1 MPKIRGQKPPG
12 NQRKSVSDAA
22 GNNITD
28 QGDVINAPVK
38 DTEEILSEL
47 VPTAADTTRN
57 KKNTIQRERVE
68 PEWQDIFDAAD
79 DFIFISDADYKI
91 TRENRALAN
100 ALKMEPPA
108 IIGKR
113 CYELLHK
120 THEPPLSCPHRQ
132 TLNSKKSA
140 FAEIFEPTLG
150 LYLDEGI
157 SPIFAENGNLTYC
170 VHVIRDVTKKRL
182 AAETVRESN
191 EQLASALRATQD
203 GMWDWNIET
212 NDIWYSPRWLQMFGY
227 STGEIKAN
235 AHDWERL
242 LYPEDANRVRKTVYA
257 VLRGQAEFNIEFRLK
272 HKDGHYL
279 DIYIRGE
286 PIRRIPGGPIT
297 RIVGTYFDLT
307 ERKRFERELQKL
319 YQNEMELRQKL
330 ENEIQKRVNFTNIL
344 VHELKNPLTPVVTCS
359 EILVRHLQEG
369 VQLRLAKNIYNGA
382 TELDQRVDE
391 LLELARIEVG
401 TLKLKPQSV
410 DILNLIQKTVN
421 LMIPQAL
428 TKEQNISSHFPKTL
442 PAIKADASRIKQ
454 VLMNLI
460 GNAIKYTPAESEI
473 IISAGKRKNNIIVEV
488 SDDGLGIS
496 EDELKHIFE
505 PYFQIEN
512 KRDHISG
519 LGLGLPIAKSII
531 ELHGGRIWVK
541 SKVGEGTSFSFS
553 LPITGSD
560 RDQERNGNNNENINH

>member
-38 DTEEILSEL
+38 DTEEILSGL

-57 KKNTIQRERVE
+57 KKHTIQREHVE
-68 PEWQDIFDAAD
+68 LEWRDIFDAAD

-91 TRENRALAN
+91 TRANRALAN

-140 FAEIFEPTLG
+140 SAEIFEPTIG
-150 LYLDEGI
+150 LYLDKGI
-157 SPIFAENGNLTYC
+157 SPIFAENGNLTHC
-170 VHVIRDVTKKRL
+170 VHAIRDVTKKRL

-242 LYPEDANRVRKTVYA
+242 LYPEDAKRVRKTVYA

-272 HKDGHYL
+272 HKDDHYL

-330 ENEIQKRVNFTNIL
+330 ENEIRKRVNFTNIL

-391 LLELARIEVG
+391 LLSPTLNG
-401 TLKLKPQSV
+401 TITGNVLNWAQNLTDSKNGAINQTTTV
-410 DILNLIQKTVN
+410 DN
-421 LMIPQAL
+421 
-428 TKEQNISSHFPKTL
+428 
-442 PAIKADASRIKQ
+442 
-454 VLMNLI
+454 
-460 GNAIKYTPAESEI
+460 KY
-473 IISAGKRKNNIIVEV
+473 
-488 SDDGLGIS
+488 
-496 EDELKHIFE
+496 
-505 PYFQIEN
+505 
-512 KRDHISG
+512 
-519 LGLGLPIAKSII
+519 LGLAIRTALII
-531 ELHGGRIWVK
+531 
-541 SKVGEGTSFSFS
+541 FS
-553 LPITGSD
+553 LLSVIFMILLVATAAYYSKFRKQAVSSFDRSD
-560 RDQERNGNNNENINH
+560 TEDSKKLWFSDCRIRWRYAR

>member
-1 MPKIRGQKPPG
+1 MPKIHRQKPPDCQG
-12 NQRKSVSDAA
+12 KSVNDIA
-22 GNNITD
+22 
-28 QGDVINAPVK
+28 
-38 DTEEILSEL
+38 
-47 VPTAADTTRN
+47 
-57 KKNTIQRERVE
+57 
-68 PEWQDIFDAAD
+68 QDIFDAAD
-79 DFIFISDADYKI
+79 DFIFVSDTDFKI
-91 TRENRALAN
+91 TGANRALAN
-100 ALKMEPPA
+100 GLKMETQN

-113 CYELLHK
+113 CYELLHA
-120 THEPPLSCPHRQ
+120 THAPPLSCPHRQ
-132 TLNSKKSA
+132 TINSKKSA
-140 FAEIFEPTLG
+140 FVEIYEPTLG
-150 LYLDEGI
+150 LYLDEGV
-157 SPIFAENGNLTYC
+157 SPIFADNGNLIQC
-170 VHVIRDVTKKRL
+170 VHIIRDVTKKRL
-182 AAETVRESN
+182 TAEAVKESN

-227 STGEIKAN
+227 STGEISAN
-235 AHDWERL
+235 AYAWEHL
-242 LYPEDANRVRKTVYA
+242 LHPEDAKRVRKTIDA
-257 VLRGQAEFNIEFRLK
+257 ALRGQAEFKIEFRLM

-279 DIYIRGE
+279 DIYTRGE

-297 RIVGTYFDLT
+297 RVVGTYFDLT
-307 ERKRFERELQKL
+307 ERKQFERELQKL

-330 ENEIQKRVNFTNIL
+330 ENEIWKRVNFTNIL
-344 VHELKNPLTPVVTCS
+344 VHELKNPLTPVVTSS

-410 DILNLIQKTVN
+410 DVINLIQKTIN

-428 TKEQNISSHFPKTL
+428 TKEQNVSSHLPKAL
-442 PAIKADASRIKQ
+442 PVIKADASRIKQ

-460 GNAIKYTPAESEI
+460 GNALKHTPAGSEI
-473 IISAGKRKNNIIVEV
+473 IISAGKRKNNIIVTV
-488 SDDGLGIS
+488 SDNGLGIS
-496 EDELKHIFE
+496 EEALKHIFE
-505 PYFQIEN
+505 PYFQNGN

-531 ELHGGRIWVK
+531 ELHSGRIWVK

-553 LPITGSD
+553 LPINGSD
-560 RDQERNGNNNENINH
+560 RDKERTGNNDENINN